1 MDVEAWRD
9 AILAVSGTL
18 DDSLGGPSFDL
29 ADADNHRRTLYARI
43 SRHNLDPL
51 LRLFDFPDPNITSD
65 GRPVTMVPLQQLFV
79 LNSSLMATSAKAL
92 AARCCADDSDE
103 SRRASAR
110 QSKSRWAGPLPK
122 TKYNSAVNSSA
133 NYRHQP
139 ATIPECHAGSN
150 TPRYC

>member
-1 MDVEAWRD
+1 MNRRRFDVEAWRD

-29 ADADNHRRTLYARI
+29 KDANSHRRTLYACI

-79 LNSSLMATSAKAL
+79 LNSGLMATSAKAL
-92 AARCCADDSDE
+92 AARCCAADPDE
-103 SRRASAR
+103 CTSHPQGIRNHARPPRDRKRNSTWSRIPQRITDTNR
-110 QSKSRWAGPLPK
+110 Q
-122 TKYNSAVNSSA
+122 
-133 NYRHQP
+133 
-139 ATIPECHAGSN
+139 
-150 TPRYC
+150 